1 MSRGRQYIEFEGLF
15 SESVLGIFRII
26 RGFADLRDLAAVSV
40 PYKMENGEQG
50 FRVVGHQR
58 VESSKHAEE
67 IKSYLEQSENRFL
80 PEVILSVRT
89 PVNFLVGGD
98 VITPEQL
105 ASGEK
110 TIGLGETVFGVQSQN
125 GSLIS
130 ISRRY
135 SSPSM
140 RMQRMRIHHSNLER
154 IKQDKLIRRIDG
166 NHRLHLAEQL
176 TEDPNAPTKY
186 LAPFCMVLLGP
197 SENDADDFAESLIFH
212 TINSTALPL
221 ESEHGLRL
229 LLGQDPA
236 HAMTPDNEFAYNP
249 ALHLTRLLA
258 DRLNGL
264 TPHARQRFGDR
275 PLTALWESARNL
287 IAMDETIAQNRP
299 TLTEFADDLFAALAD
314 ISTRLTVYHPSLCS
328 TYGFFE
334 LAARIWREAEGED
347 FEQRVRWAV
356 NYLDRIG
363 HWLGGQGIT
372 SLLDPLSPAEQLL
385 KTFKAAQSRTPKRV
399 FLARWYPAPDAPNDA
414 YNKANLRLQQLRQT
428 LTNLQQQNGIGL
440 ELVDMSTEE
449 GGSFPIHSRMYE
461 AIASSDIII
470 CDLTGHRPNV
480 YIEAG
485 YALKHHESNR
495 LIFLFEPTDNNDHVP
510 FDLNTFKY
518 VLVTQAAEIPNKLAP
533 ELKSI
538 LNASGANILEN
549 MEV

>member
-40 PYKMENGEQG
+40 PYKMEDGEQG

-58 VESSKHAEE
+58 VESAKHAEE
-67 IKSYLEQSENRFL
+67 IKNYLEQSENRFL
-80 PEVILSVRT
+80 PEVILSVRA
-89 PVNFLVGGD
+89 PVRLV
-98 VITPEQL
+98 VNR
-105 ASGEK
+105 GE
-110 TIGLGETVFGVQSQN
+110 IDPDELGLGETVFGVKSDN
-125 GSLIS
+125 GGLVD

-135 SSPSM
+135 SSPTM
-140 RMQRMRIHHSNLER
+140 RMQRLRVRRGDLGQL
-154 IKQDKLIRRIDG
+154 KQDKIIRRIDG

-176 TEDPNAPTKY
+176 TEDPNTPTKY

-197 SENDADDFAESLIFH
+197 TDNDADDFAESLIFH

-258 DRLNGL
+258 DRLQGL
-264 TPHARQRFGDR
+264 PQPARQRFGER

-287 IAMDETIAQNRP
+287 IAMDEAIAQDRQ
-299 TLTEFADDLFAALAD
+299 TLTTFADDLFAALAD
-314 ISTRLTVYHPSLCS
+314 IATRLTVNHPSLCR

-334 LAARIWREAEGED
+334 LAARVWREAVGDEH
-347 FEQRVRWAV
+347 EQKVRWTV
-356 NYLDRIG
+356 DYLDRIG
-363 HWLGGQGIT
+363 HWLGGQGIIN
-372 SLLDPLSPAEQLL
+372 LLDPLSPAEQLL
-385 KTFKAAQSRTPKRV
+385 KTFKAAQSRIPKRV
-399 FLARWYPAPDAPNDA
+399 FLARWYPPQDAQNDA
-414 YNKANLRLQQLRQT
+414 HNRANLRLQQLRQT
-428 LTNLQQQNGIGL
+428 LTNLQQQHGICL
-440 ELVDMSTEE
+440 ELIDMGTEE
-449 GGSFPIHSRMYE
+449 GGTFPIHSRMYE

-480 YIEAG
+480 YVEAG

-495 LIFLFEPTDNNDHVP
+495 LIFLFEPSGAGDQVP

-518 VLVTQAAEIPNKLAP
+518 VPITQAAEIPNRLTP
-533 ELKSI
+533 ELESI
-538 LNASGANILEN
+538 LQSADALLGGGAA
-549 MEV
+549 

>member
-40 PYKMENGEQG
+40 PYKMEDGDQG
-50 FRVVGHQR
+50 FRVLGHQR
-58 VESSKHAEE
+58 TESDKHAED
-67 IKSYLEQSENRFL
+67 IKNYLEQSENRFL
-80 PEVILSVRT
+80 PEVILSVRI
-89 PVNFLVGGD
+89 PVDLIVEND

-110 TIGLGETVFGVQSQN
+110 TVGLNQSVYGVKSTN
-125 GSLIS
+125 SSLVE

-135 SSPSM
+135 SSPTI
-140 RMQRMRIHHSNLER
+140 RMQRLRVRRGDLEKIR
-154 IKQDKLIRRIDG
+154 EDKIIRRIDG
-166 NHRLHLAEQL
+166 NHRLHLAQQL
-176 TEDPNAPTKY
+176 TEDTNAPTKY
-186 LAPFCMVLLGP
+186 LAPFCMVMLG
-197 SENDADDFAESLIFH
+197 STDNDVDDFAESLIFH

-236 HAMTPDNEFAYNP
+236 HAMTPEKEFAYNP

-258 DRLNGL
+258 DRLQGL
-264 TPHARQRFGDR
+264 TPPARQRFGER

-287 IAMDETIAQNRP
+287 IAMDETIAQNRQS
-299 TLTEFADDLFAALAD
+299 LTTFADDLFAALAD
-314 ISTRLTVYHPSLCS
+314 IVTRLTVNHPSLCG
-328 TYGFFE
+328 TYSFFE
-334 LAARIWREAEGED
+334 LAARVWREAVGVSYGQKINWTVD
-347 FEQRVRWAV
+347 
-356 NYLDRIG
+356 YLDQIG
-363 HWLGGQGIT
+363 NWLGGRGIT
-372 SLLDPLSPAEQLL
+372 NLLDPLSPAEQLL
-385 KTFKAAQSRTPKRV
+385 KTFKAAQSRIPQRV
-399 FLARWYPAPDAPNDA
+399 FLARWYPPTSALDDAQ
-414 YNKANLRLQQLRQT
+414 NKANLRLQQLRLT
-428 LTNLQQQNGIGL
+428 LTNLQQQHGIGL
-440 ELVDMSTEE
+440 ELVDMGTEE
-449 GGSFPIHSRMYE
+449 GGTFPIHSRMYE

-495 LIFLFEPTDNNDHVP
+495 LIFLFEPSSADDRVP

-518 VLVTQAAEIPNKLAP
+518 VPITQAAEIPNKLAP

-538 LNASGANILEN
+538 LTAAGARIE
-549 MEV
+549 EARS

>member
-40 PYKMENGEQG
+40 PYKMEDGEQG

-58 VESSKHAEE
+58 VESAKHAEE

-80 PEVILSVRT
+80 PEVILSVRA
-89 PVNFLVGGD
+89 PVKLMVNR
-98 VITPEQL
+98 
-105 ASGEK
+105 GE
-110 TIGLGETVFGVQSQN
+110 IEPDDLGLGETVFGVKSDN
-125 GSLIS
+125 GALVD

-135 SSPSM
+135 SSPTM
-140 RMQRMRIHHSNLER
+140 RMQRLRVRRGDLEQLKR
-154 IKQDKLIRRIDG
+154 DKIIRRIDG

-176 TEDPNAPTKY
+176 TEDPNTPSKY
-186 LAPFCMVLLGP
+186 LAPFCLVLLGP
-197 SENDADDFAESLIFH
+197 TDNDADDFAESLIFH

-258 DRLNGL
+258 DRLQGL
-264 TPHARQRFGDR
+264 PQPARQRFGER

-287 IAMDETIAQNRP
+287 IAMDEAIAQDRQ
-299 TLTEFADDLFAALAD
+299 TLTTFADDLFAALTD
-314 ISTRLTVYHPSLCS
+314 IATRLTVNHPSLCG

-334 LAARIWREAEGED
+334 LAARVWREAEGND
-347 FEQRVRWAV
+347 HEQRVRWSV
-356 NYLDRIG
+356 DYLDRIG

-372 SLLDPLSPAEQLL
+372 NLLDPLSPAEQLL
-385 KTFKAAQSRTPKRV
+385 KTFKAAQSRIPKRV
-399 FLARWYPAPDAPNDA
+399 FLARWYPPQDAPNDA
-414 YNKANLRLQQLRQT
+414 HNRANLRLQQLRQT
-428 LTNLQQQNGIGL
+428 LTNLQQQHGIGL
-440 ELVDMSTEE
+440 ELIDMGTEE
-449 GGSFPIHSRMYE
+449 GGTFPIHSRMYE

-480 YIEAG
+480 YVEAG

-495 LIFLFEPTDNNDHVP
+495 LIFLFEPNGADDLVP

-518 VLVTQAAEIPNKLAP
+518 VPITQAAEIPNRLTP
-533 ELKSI
+533 ELEAI
-538 LNASGANILEN
+538 LRNAGLVCGEGGRD
-549 MEV
+549 

>member
-40 PYKMENGEQG
+40 PYKMENGDQG

-58 VESSKHAEE
+58 VESAKHAEE
-67 IKSYLEQSENRFL
+67 IKNYLEQSENRFL
-80 PEVILSVRT
+80 PEVILSVRV
-89 PVNFLVGGD
+89 PVKLMVNR
-98 VITPEQL
+98 
-105 ASGEK
+105 GE
-110 TIGLGETVFGVQSQN
+110 IDPDELGLGETVFGVKGDN
-125 GSLIS
+125 GGLVD

-135 SSPSM
+135 SSPTM
-140 RMQRMRIHHSNLER
+140 RMQRLRVRRGDLEQL
-154 IKQDKLIRRIDG
+154 KQDKIIRRIDG

-176 TEDPNAPTKY
+176 TEDPNTPTKY

-197 SENDADDFAESLIFH
+197 TANDADDFAESLIFH

-258 DRLNGL
+258 DHLQGL
-264 TPHARQRFGDR
+264 PQPARQRFGER

-287 IAMDETIAQNRP
+287 IAMDEAIAHDRQA
-299 TLTEFADDLFAALAD
+299 LTTFADNLFAALAD
-314 ISTRLTVYHPSLCS
+314 IATRLTVNHPSLCR

-334 LAARIWREAEGED
+334 LAARVWREALGGNH
-347 FEQRVRWAV
+347 EQKVRWTV
-356 NYLDRIG
+356 EYLDRIG

-372 SLLDPLSPAEQLL
+372 NLLDPLSPAEQLL
-385 KTFKAAQSRTPKRV
+385 KTFKAAQSRIPKRV
-399 FLARWYPAPDAPNDA
+399 FLARWYPPQDAPNDA
-414 YNKANLRLQQLRQT
+414 HNRANLRLQQLRQT
-428 LTNLQQQNGIGL
+428 LANLQQQHGIGL
-440 ELVDMSTEE
+440 ELIDMGTEE
-449 GGSFPIHSRMYE
+449 GGTFLIHSRMYE

-480 YIEAG
+480 YVEAG

-495 LIFLFEPTDNNDHVP
+495 LIFLFEPSGAGDQVP

-518 VLVTQAAEIPNKLAP
+518 VPITQAAEIPNRLTT
-533 ELKSI
+533 ELVSI
-538 LNASGANILEN
+538 LRSAGVQL
-549 MEV
+549 

>member
-40 PYKMENGEQG
+40 PYKMEDDEQG

-58 VESSKHAEE
+58 VESAKHAEE
-67 IKSYLEQSENRFL
+67 IKNYLEQSENRFL
-80 PEVILSVRT
+80 PEVILSVRA
-89 PVNFLVGGD
+89 PVKLMVNR
-98 VITPEQL
+98 
-105 ASGEK
+105 GE
-110 TIGLGETVFGVQSQN
+110 IDPDELGLGETVFGVKNDN
-125 GSLIS
+125 GGLVD

-135 SSPSM
+135 SSPTM
-140 RMQRMRIHHSNLER
+140 RMQRLRVRRGDLEQL
-154 IKQDKLIRRIDG
+154 KQDKIIRRIDG

-176 TEDPNAPTKY
+176 TEDPNTPTKY

-197 SENDADDFAESLIFH
+197 TDNDADDFAESLIFH

-258 DRLNGL
+258 DRLRGL
-264 TPHARQRFGDR
+264 PQPARQRFGER

-287 IAMDETIAQNRP
+287 IAMDEAIAQDRQA
-299 TLTEFADDLFAALAD
+299 LTTFADDLFAALAD
-314 ISTRLTVYHPSLCS
+314 IATRLTVNHPSLCR

-334 LAARIWREAEGED
+334 LAARVWREAVGD
-347 FEQRVRWAV
+347 DHEQRVRWTV

-372 SLLDPLSPAEQLL
+372 NLLDPLSPAEQLL
-385 KTFKAAQSRTPKRV
+385 KTFKAAQSRIPKRV
-399 FLARWYPAPDAPNDA
+399 FLARWYPSQQHGATEADVT
-414 YNKANLRLQQLRQT
+414 KATLRLQQLRQT
-428 LTNLQQQNGIGL
+428 LTNLQQQHGIGL
-440 ELVDMSTEE
+440 ELIDMGTEE
-449 GGSFPIHSRMYE
+449 GGTFPIHSRMYE

-480 YIEAG
+480 YVEAG

-495 LIFLFEPTDNNDHVP
+495 LIFLFEPSGAGDQVP

-518 VLVTQAAEIPNKLAP
+518 VPITQAAEIPNRLTP
-533 ELKSI
+533 ELESI
-538 LNASGANILEN
+538 LQSAGALLGGGAA
-549 MEV
+549 